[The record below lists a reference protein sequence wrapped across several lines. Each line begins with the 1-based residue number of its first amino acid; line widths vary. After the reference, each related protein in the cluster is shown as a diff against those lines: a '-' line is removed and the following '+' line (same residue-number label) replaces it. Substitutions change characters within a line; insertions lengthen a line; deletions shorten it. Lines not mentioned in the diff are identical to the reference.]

1 MGKAGVMPATRSRT
15 VIEVTGEMGR
25 WLEIPADFTE

>member
-1 MGKAGVMPATRSRT
+1 MGKADVMPVTGRRT

-25 WLEIPADFTE
+25 WLEIPTDFTE